1 MRDSFAGSRSRPLHG
16 SARTAPT
23 LSKSKY
29 MAGCQCVRRVW
40 LACRAPELA
49 SKPDPAKQAIFD
61 LGHEVGRC
69 AHRLFPHGVLVSQAA
84 WEHGEAIE
92 RTRALLA
99 DPAVPAIF
107 EAAFEHAG
115 VRIRADVLERLPGGR
130 FGLREVKAS
139 TRVKAEHVDDCAVQQ
154 HVLEGCGLRIASV
167 ELVHVNPEY
176 VREAGE
182 IDWPAFFVRADLT
195 REAAAALPGVR
206 ERLPRLH
213 AVVRAPSAP
222 EIEPSGHCF
231 VPYDCEFRD
240 HCTREKPDDW
250 IFHLPWIKKQ
260 FETLRAAGIERIV
273 EIPDE
278 HPLPG
283 LHYRIREAL
292 RSGKLRVEP
301 GLLEAL
307 REAGPPAHY
316 LDFETTNPAIPLYVG
331 TRPYETIAF
340 QWSLHTDDGN
350 TSLRHHEFLADGA
363 VDPRREF
370 AETLIAALSGDDAP
384 VLVYSSYESTQLDR
398 LADLYRDLAPALCRI
413 RDRLF
418 DLLPVVRGHL
428 YHPDFAFSFSIK
440 SVAPVLA
447 PGLNWN
453 DLDTIAEGASASAA
467 FAALAAGLPPAVER
481 DRLRAALRAYCARDT
496 LALVRVHKA
505 LREMTR

>member
-1 MRDSFAGSRSRPLHG
+1 
-16 SARTAPT
+16 
-23 LSKSKY
+23 
-29 MAGCQCVRRVW
+29 
-40 LACRAPELA
+40 
-49 SKPDPAKQAIFD
+49 
-61 LGHEVGRC
+61 
-69 AHRLFPHGVLVSQAA
+69 
-84 WEHGEAIE
+84 
-92 RTRALLA
+92 
-99 DPAVPAIF
+99 
-107 EAAFEHAG
+107 
-115 VRIRADVLERLPGGR
+115 
-130 FGLREVKAS
+130 
-139 TRVKAEHVDDCAVQQ
+139 
-154 HVLEGCGLRIASV
+154 
-167 ELVHVNPEY
+167 VNPEY

-182 IDWPAFFVRADLT
+182 IDWAAFFVRADLT
-195 REAAAALPGVR
+195 REVATALPGVR

-222 EIEPSGHCF
+222 EIEPSRHCST
-231 VPYDCEFRD
+231 PYDCEFWD
-240 HCTREKPDDW
+240 HCTREKPGDW

-260 FETLRAAGIERIV
+260 FEKLRAAGVERIV

-278 HPLPG
+278 YPLSG

-292 RSGKLRVEP
+292 RSGRLRLEA

-316 LDFETTNPAIPLYVG
+316 LDFETTNPAIPLYFG
-331 TRPYETIAF
+331 TRPYEIIPF

-350 TSLRHHEFLADGA
+350 TSLRHLEFLADA
-363 VDPRREF
+363 AADPRREF

-398 LADLYRDLAPALCRI
+398 LANLYPDLAPALCRI

-418 DLLPVVRGHL
+418 DLFPVVRTHL

-440 SVAPVLA
+440 SVAPALA
-447 PGLNWN
+447 PGLDWK

-467 FAALAAGLPPAVER
+467 FAALAAGLTSAPER

-496 LALVRVHKA
+496 LALVRVHQA